1 MRLRMHCLEAGV
13 GRIETDKE
21 SVILWM
27 ARTVDRE
34 ETRELFRANRRA
46 QFQPD
51 RIVLYVDKANPL
63 RAVESM
69 VDLLRKRG
77 GQTAAQAVQKRLQ
90 AAQTAETMAT
100 AAK

>member
-51 RIVLYVDKANPL
+51 RIVLFVDKANPL

-77 GQTAAQAVQKRLQ
+77 GRTAAEAVQKRLQ
-90 AAQTAETMAT
+90 AAQTAETLAT